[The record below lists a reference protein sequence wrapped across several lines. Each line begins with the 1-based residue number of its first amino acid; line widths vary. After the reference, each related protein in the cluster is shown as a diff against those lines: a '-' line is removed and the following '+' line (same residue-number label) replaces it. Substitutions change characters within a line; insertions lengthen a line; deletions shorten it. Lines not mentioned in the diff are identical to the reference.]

1 MGLEV
6 VAAALVG
13 LAAVWL
19 ILQPLVAPG
28 PSKPPVYEPPEPEE
42 TARGVALTALK
53 EIEFD
58 RETGKLSD
66 EDYAFLKRK
75 YTGEALEAL
84 RAEAPGG
91 ADAADTMEPVEQG
104 AIGRSAA
111 PDGQADGTG
120 DVEAMIAARVR
131 ALRSAA
137 TSAPPGAPVCPA
149 CGPRPETDAVFCS
162 SCGHRLAA
170 GGACA
175 GCGASLSAGSRFCTE
190 CGTGVA
196 A

>member
-1 MGLEV
+1 MGLEAL
-6 VAAALVG
+6 AAALVG

-19 ILQPLVAPG
+19 ILPPLLAPG
-28 PSKPPVYEPPEPEE
+28 APKPAAYQPPEPEE

-75 YTGEALEAL
+75 YTGDALEAL
-84 RAEAPGG
+84 RAEGAGVTELADRGPMPGLAGDGG
-91 ADAADTMEPVEQG
+91 AARV
-104 AIGRSAA
+104 
-111 PDGQADGTG
+111 G
-120 DVEAMIAARVR
+120 DVEALIAARVR
-131 ALRSAA
+131 ALRSALA
-137 TSAPPGAPVCPA
+137 STPPGTPVCPD
-149 CGPRPETDAVFCS
+149 CGPRPEPDAAFCS
-162 SCGHRLAA
+162 HCGCRLNA

-175 GCGASLSAGSRFCTE
+175 SCGAALGAGSRFCTE